1 MPGPILCEGSTN
13 LPLGGVSFT
22 MGCHI
27 EYTTPPW
34 HLEGIWREYRFRKG
48 RHFLNKLKWNKPT
61 NLAVKL
67 HLQSH
72 FPECVAKGSRLVVS
86 RSAAWSRVRPALL
99 ERPQAFADVR
109 SEGAI
114 SLPVGRRSKC
124 DQDDVL
130 EFDVIANSMVVAFC
144 DMRGGCVCVL
154 RGRRNTLEAFL
165 N

>member
-1 MPGPILCEGSTN
+1 M
-13 LPLGGVSFT
+13 
-22 MGCHI
+22 
-27 EYTTPPW
+27 
-34 HLEGIWREYRFRKG
+34 
-48 RHFLNKLKWNKPT
+48 
-61 NLAVKL
+61 
-67 HLQSH
+67 
-72 FPECVAKGSRLVVS
+72 VVS

-144 DMRGGCVCVL
+144 DAWRL
-154 RGRRNTLEAFL
+154 RLRFAWQAQYFRSISKLAGRFFCGRPRIK
-165 N
+165 